1 MKSIRRVQ
9 GLITAMLLIFLA
21 AFAFLVYKLQT
32 EAGFYISNASK
43 ISMGFI
49 YDRNGDVLFDADA
62 DAQIYGSDYFI
73 DIGNLIG
80 DNSRQMSN
88 TLAGKNIGMLAN
100 FSFMLGEQ
108 ENGQASIHC
117 TLDHKVNRDVYDAF
131 GKKNGCAVAYN
142 YLTGEIYLCL
152 SKPSV
157 NILNHYEDLDSLETG
172 SLLCKVFYPTVP
184 GSTQKISTTLAALES
199 MGYDNLISKSYDCSG
214 VYTNLD
220 GKDIRCHLESGHG
233 TQNITEAFAN
243 SCNPFFAQLVEDP
256 ALPLYDIEKT
266 YEKMGYLV
274 NGKGNQN
281 YLDINGIS
289 AFTASTSLKSKT
301 DFNTQWGC
309 MGQGETL
316 VSPLQL
322 MVWQSAIA
330 NGTGIATNPYLI
342 SYATKVSGK
351 VTAQAETSYSSQMF
365 SEISAGYMK
374 EIMLDNG
381 RKNYAS
387 LLPGTDVGVKSGT
400 AQVENGNKENS
411 LLTGFVDDPGFPIAF
426 CIQID
431 DRVKGEVSTSDI
443 AKVMLQNLYESFYP
457 SENEAS

>member
-9 GLITAMLLIFLA
+9 KLITFMLLIFLMA
-21 AFAFLVYKLQT
+21 LAFLIYKLQS

-43 ISMGFI
+43 ISLGNV
-49 YDRNGDVLFDADA
+49 YDRNNDVLFDPDA

-80 DNSRQMSN
+80 DDSRQMNN
-88 TLAGKNIGMLAN
+88 TLVAQNMGMLAN

-108 ENGQASIHC
+108 EDGKAAIYT
-117 TLDHKVNRDVYDAF
+117 TLDHKVNRKVYDAF
-131 GKKNGCAVAYN
+131 GTKNGCAVAYN
-142 YLTGEIYLCL
+142 YLTGEIYICL

-157 NILNHYEDLDSLETG
+157 NILNNYSDLDTLESG

-214 VYTNLD
+214 VYTNLS
-220 GKDIRCHLESGHG
+220 GKNIKCHLADGHG

-243 SCNPFFAQLVEDP
+243 SCNPFFAQLVEDVS
-256 ALPLYDIEKT
+256 LPLYDIQKT

-274 NGKGNQN
+274 NKEGNQK

-289 AFTASTSLKSKT
+289 AFTASTTLADKT

-330 NGTGIATNPYLI
+330 NQTGISTYPYLI
-342 SYATKVSGK
+342 SYATTVNGNPVSQ
-351 VTAQAETSYSSQMF
+351 AQTSYSNQMF
-365 SEISAGYMK
+365 SEISAGHMR
-374 EIMLDNG
+374 EIMLENG
-381 RKNYAS
+381 RNHYS
-387 LLPGTDVGVKSGT
+387 NLLSGTDVGVKSGT
-400 AQVENGNKENS
+400 AQVENGEKENS
-411 LLTGFVDDPGFPIAF
+411 LLVGFVDDVNFPIAF
-426 CIQID
+426 CIEID
-431 DRVKGEVSTSDI
+431 DRKQGEVTTSDI
-443 AKVMLQNLYESFYP
+443 TRVLLQNLHESLI
-457 SENEAS
+457 SAGE